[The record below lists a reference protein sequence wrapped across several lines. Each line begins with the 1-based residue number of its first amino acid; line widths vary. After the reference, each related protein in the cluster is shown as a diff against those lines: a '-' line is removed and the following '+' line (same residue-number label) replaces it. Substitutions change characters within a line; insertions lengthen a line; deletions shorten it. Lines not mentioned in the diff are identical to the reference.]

1 MATPLTLALSRA
13 RERGNQGSKP
23 RWATTSATS
32 SRARRGVRPSPAAT
46 SVRDE
51 PATSRSSILSARIA
65 ISCGAGRF
73 SPPTIPAPSPASAIP
88 ASIAFRDS
96 KTMIRLIVIR
106 GKKLSKN
113 FVNHSP
119 LGTIAYCRMENPM
132 SGTQGKVVAITGA
145 SSGIGEATAVLIA
158 GRGAKVV
165 LGARRTDRLEALAA
179 RIGAAGGEA
188 VYAATDVTRRGD
200 LENLVAL
207 ALERYGRLDVLVSN
221 AGIGPISR
229 FDDLRIEDWEAMIDV
244 NIKGVLYGIA
254 AALPVFRRQ
263 GAGHFVHVVSTAG
276 LRIVPLQGVYAATKN
291 AVRTL
296 TEALRQEAG
305 ETLRVTSVS
314 PGFVHTDFAD
324 SMTDPKTR
332 AAILEQ
338 RDRIAIAPEAIARAI
353 AFAIDEP
360 ADVDVNEIVVR
371 PTAQG

>member
-1 MATPLTLALSRA
+1 
-13 RERGNQGSKP
+13 
-23 RWATTSATS
+23 
-32 SRARRGVRPSPAAT
+32 
-46 SVRDE
+46 
-51 PATSRSSILSARIA
+51 
-65 ISCGAGRF
+65 
-73 SPPTIPAPSPASAIP
+73 
-88 ASIAFRDS
+88 
-96 KTMIRLIVIR
+96 VIR

>member
-1 MATPLTLALSRA
+1 
-13 RERGNQGSKP
+13 
-23 RWATTSATS
+23 
-32 SRARRGVRPSPAAT
+32 
-46 SVRDE
+46 
-51 PATSRSSILSARIA
+51 
-65 ISCGAGRF
+65 
-73 SPPTIPAPSPASAIP
+73 
-88 ASIAFRDS
+88 
-96 KTMIRLIVIR
+96 
-106 GKKLSKN
+106 
-113 FVNHSP
+113 
-119 LGTIAYCRMENPM
+119 M
-132 SGTQGKVVAITGA
+132 SGTRGKVVAITGA

-158 GRGAKVV
+158 ARGAKVV

-179 RIGAAGGEA
+179 RIGLAGGEA

-207 ALERYGRLDVLVSN
+207 ASERYGRLDVLISN

-276 LRIVPLQGVYAATKN
+276 LKIVPLQGVYAATKN